1 MSRIVRTATADD
13 AERLLEIYGYY
24 VEKTAISFEYD
35 VPSIAE
41 FRNRI
46 ENILLTHPYLVGTLF
61 RTDGY
66 RNIYTRK
73 PREAAGLMPRLP
85 R

>member
-46 ENILLTHPYLVGTLF
+46 GRRME
-61 RTDGY
+61 
-66 RNIYTRK
+66 
-73 PREAAGLMPRLP
+73 
-85 R
+85 

>member
-1 MSRIVRTATADD
+1 MSRIIRTATPDD

-46 ENILLTHPYLVGTLF
+46 ENILLSHAYLMMEE
-61 RTDGY
+61 DGGIQGY
-66 RNIYTRK
+66 V
-73 PREAAGLMPRLP
+73 
-85 R
+85 